1 MRQECPTCG
10 ITHASAAERDT
21 IHRAVLDVRAWFR
34 TQVLPRPISVPSKRP
49 ANAQPVG
56 GPLEEKP

>member
-1 MRQECPTCG
+1 MMATCEHCG
-10 ITHASAAERDT
+10 ISHDSYQDALATHQAMA
-21 IHRAVLDVRAWFR
+21 DVRAWLR

-56 GPLEEKP
+56 GPLEVK